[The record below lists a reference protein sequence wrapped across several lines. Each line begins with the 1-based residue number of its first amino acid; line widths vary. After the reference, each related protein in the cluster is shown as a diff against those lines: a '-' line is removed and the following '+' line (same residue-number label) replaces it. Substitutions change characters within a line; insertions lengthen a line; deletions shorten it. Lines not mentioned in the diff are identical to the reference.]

1 MSTLIPAI
9 RSRMG
14 SRDYF
19 IAKMRASELAGQ
31 VSIASELEDWKT
43 QTLEDVYQRELNKK
57 RVELEI
63 APYLANTADRFFG
76 SIIIL
81 IRDSRAIS
89 FEGALQFTENMFA
102 AYRTHASDI
111 GFLTIGS
118 KQGGLVAL
126 DGQHRLAALRH
137 VVQGDT
143 EGPFR
148 DAVSNDEIAVI
159 FIDDS
164 EIAKAREL
172 FTMLNRSARK
182 VSKKDVLIMSESDGS
197 AIVARRLTCAQT
209 MNPRSLNEHPLV
221 KWDANTIGLKDTEF
235 TTLNALYEMAKIVA
249 ELVKVKFDTD
259 EDDEDDDNETPLES
273 DIATV
278 FETCEEWLEILF
290 DSCPDFAEM
299 RQDFNAIVE
308 GRKKESPYSLIL
320 RPVGFILF
328 FEAVAKALNPSI
340 GRFTD
345 VREVIERLLEI
356 DWSFNA
362 TLWKGIMVNTRSNVS
377 NKSADRKLASD
388 LAVWLIAGQRTPVS
402 FQEDLRARLQKQ
414 HNRSD
419 VQLPEPLEN

>member
-14 SRDYF
+14 SRNYY
-19 IAKMRASELAGQ
+19 IAKMTASELAGQ
-31 VSIASELEDWKT
+31 VSIASELEEWKT
-43 QTLEDVYQRELNKK
+43 QTLEDVYQRELNRK
-57 RVELEI
+57 RVEQEI

-81 IRDSRAIS
+81 IRDREAIS

-102 AYRTHASDI
+102 AYRSHASDI

-137 VVQGDT
+137 VVQGDSD
-143 EGPFR
+143 GPFR

-159 FIDDS
+159 FIDDT
-164 EIAKAREL
+164 EISKAREL

-197 AIVARRLTCAQT
+197 AIVARRLTSSQI
-209 MNPRSLNEHPLV
+209 MNPRSLMEHPLV
-221 KWDANTIGLKDTEF
+221 KWDANTINQRDTEF
-235 TTLNALYEMAKIVA
+235 TTLNALYELAKVVA
-249 ELVKVKFDTD
+249 EFLKVQFDEDEND
-259 EDDEDDDNETPLES
+259 EDDTPEES
-273 DIATV
+273 DISAV
-278 FETCEEWLEILF
+278 FDTCEQWLEILF
-290 DSCPDFAEM
+290 TSCSDFGDM
-299 RQDFNAIVE
+299 RHDYNLIVE
-308 GRKKESPYSLIL
+308 GRKKESAYSLIL

-328 FEAVAKALNPSI
+328 FEAVAKALSPSI
-340 GRFTD
+340 GRFTNIH
-345 VREVIERLLEI
+345 EVIERLLRL

-362 TLWKGIMVNTRSNVS
+362 TMWKGIMVNARSNVS
-377 NKSADRKLASD
+377 NKAADRNLASD
-388 LAVWLIAGQRTPVS
+388 LAVWMIAGERTPVS
-402 FQEDLRARLQKQ
+402 FQEDLLERLRKQ

-419 VQLPEPLEN
+419 VQRPTPLEY